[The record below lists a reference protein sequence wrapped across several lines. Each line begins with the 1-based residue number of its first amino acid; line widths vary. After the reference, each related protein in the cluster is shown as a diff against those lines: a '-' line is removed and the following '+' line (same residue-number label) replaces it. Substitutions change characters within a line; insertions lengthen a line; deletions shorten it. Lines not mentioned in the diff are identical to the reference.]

1 MLSRASRLAIAATAF
16 LLVALIG
23 LAVRSGWT
31 AAIDMRLLAAIRHA
45 GGLSLRQVVG
55 DLTALGGGT
64 VLVLLNASV
73 ILLLWLRRDLA
84 GAMRLLGIVV
94 GGRFAVDLVKNIVAR
109 TRPPALDPEIML
121 HSWSFPSSHAA
132 NATITYLALALIASH
147 GKVPPAERRLLL
159 GLAALLALTIG
170 LSRVWLGVHWPSD
183 VLAGWL
189 FGLGWVALT
198 STLPVPRR

>member
-1 MLSRASRLAIAATAF
+1 MLSRNHRLTVAAIAF
-16 LLVALIG
+16 LLVALLG

-31 AAIDMRLLAAIRHA
+31 AAIDLRLLSAIRHA
-45 GGLSLRQVVG
+45 GGASFRQAVV

-73 ILLLWLRRDLA
+73 ILLLWLRRERMAAL
-84 GAMRLLGIVV
+84 RLLGIVL
-94 GGRFAVDLVKNIVAR
+94 GGRFAVDLVKELVAR
-109 TRPPALDPEIML
+109 TRPPSLDPGIML

-147 GKVPPAERRLLL
+147 GPVRPAERRLLL

-198 STLPVPRR
+198 STVPVPRR

>member
-1 MLSRASRLAIAATAF
+1 MLSRNHRLTVAAIAF
-16 LLVALIG
+16 LLVALLG

-31 AAIDMRLLAAIRHA
+31 AAVDLRLLSAIRHA
-45 GGLSLRQVVG
+45 GGASFRQAVV

-73 ILLLWLRRDLA
+73 ILLLWLRRERMAAL
-84 GAMRLLGIVV
+84 RLLGIVL
-94 GGRFAVDLVKNIVAR
+94 GGRFAVDLVKELVAR
-109 TRPPALDPEIML
+109 TRPPSLDPGIML

-147 GKVPPAERRLLL
+147 GAVRPAERRLLL

-198 STLPVPRR
+198 STVPVPRR

>member
-1 MLSRASRLAIAATAF
+1 MLSHRHRFLTAAIAF
-16 LLVALIG
+16 LLVASIG
-23 LAVRSGWT
+23 FAVHSGWT
-31 AAIDMRLLAAIRHA
+31 AAVDMRLLAAIRHA
-45 GGLSLRQVVG
+45 GGASLRQAVV

-64 VLVLLNASV
+64 VLIVLNAAV
-73 ILLLWLRRDLA
+73 ILLLWLRRDRFAAL
-84 GAMRLLGIVV
+84 RLLGIVV
-94 GGRFAVDLVKNIVAR
+94 GGRLAVDLVKTIVAR
-109 TRPPALDPEIML
+109 TRPPSLDPAIML

-147 GKVPPAERRLLL
+147 GAVRPAERRLLL

-170 LSRVWLGVHWPSD
+170 LTRVWLGVHWPSD

-198 STLPVPRR
+198 STVPVPRR